1 MSQTPPAGR
10 AAPNPAV
17 VAFFRSTTWKLL
29 IAADVVAMGAGVAG
43 YLVTN
48 NILVFAPMAVVAV
61 VMGFSIVRVA
71 RGGAAPPAGD
81 DQLVR

>member
-1 MSQTPPAGR
+1 MSQTPPAGTP
-10 AAPNPAV
+10 APNPAV
-17 VAFFRSTTWKLL
+17 VAFFRSSTWKLL

-48 NILVFAPMAVVAV
+48 NILAFAPMAVVAV
-61 VMGFSIVRVA
+61 VMGFSIIRVA
-71 RGGAAPPAGD
+71 RGAAAPPDAD